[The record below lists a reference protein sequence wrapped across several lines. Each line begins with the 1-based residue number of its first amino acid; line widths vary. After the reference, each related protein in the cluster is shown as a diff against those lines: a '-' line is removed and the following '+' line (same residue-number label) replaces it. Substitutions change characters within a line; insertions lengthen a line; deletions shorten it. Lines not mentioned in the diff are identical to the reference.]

1 MRFLNTILDKA
12 LIDPTFMFMTQDYH
26 ETQRKKVDIENKIFS
41 WTSNF
46 VGVTFYIKVSE
57 RHIRKRV
64 GGQIPS
70 LNNMY
75 RDVKKCHNCIFFNI
89 KHINKF

>member
-41 WTSNF
+41 
-46 VGVTFYIKVSE
+46 
-57 RHIRKRV
+57 
-64 GGQIPS
+64 
-70 LNNMY
+70 
-75 RDVKKCHNCIFFNI
+75 
-89 KHINKF
+89 